1 MRGWI
6 ACAAALA
13 LAGSAAAQSWPA
25 KTVKIVVPYPAGS
38 GPDIVGRILAEEF
51 RRELGQP
58 FVVDNKAGALG
69 TIGTAEVARAAPD
82 GYTILLTTNTPQAA
96 NVALFKKLT
105 YDPVK
110 DFAPIARVITSNMV
124 LLVRRDFPAATIQG
138 FLAEAR
144 KRSGTITA
152 AYATAGSQVSIA
164 TLETKGGFKSVLVPY
179 KGIPPAVQDVVS
191 GEVNYTFAD
200 LAVGM
205 AQIHG
210 GTVRGLGVTSIGR
223 TPIAPEIPALAEE
236 LPGFEVTLWYGLV
249 APAGT
254 SRPVV
259 DKLYDATHRALE
271 REEVRARLA
280 AAGLDPAPMTP
291 DAFASYIVS
300 EIEKWGVAA
309 KAAGIEP
316 Q

>member
-1 MRGWI
+1 MKAVMG
-6 ACAAALA
+6 AAVMLLLAGAAA
-13 LAGSAAAQSWPA
+13 GQSWPA
-25 KTVKIVVPYPAGS
+25 RAVKIVVPYPAGS
-38 GPDIVGRILAEEF
+38 GPDMVGRIVAEDLRQQF
-51 RRELGQP
+51 GQP
-58 FVVDNKAGALG
+58 FIVDNKAGALG
-69 TIGTAEVARAAPD
+69 SIGTTEVAKSAPD

-96 NVALFKKLT
+96 NVALFKKLA

-110 DFAPIARVITSNMV
+110 DFAPITRVITTNMV
-124 LLVRRDFPAATIQG
+124 LLVRPDFPAKSIQE

-144 KRSGTITA
+144 QRSGDITA

-164 TLETKGGFKSVLVPY
+164 TLESMGGFKSVMVPY

-200 LAVGM
+200 LAIAT
-205 AQIHG
+205 AQIQG
-210 GTVRGLGVTSIGR
+210 GTLRGLGVTSLKR
-223 TPIAPEIPALAEE
+223 TPLAPDLPALAEE

-254 SRPVV
+254 PRPIVE
-259 DKLYDATHRALE
+259 KLHQAAVAAIG
-271 REEVRARLA
+271 REETRARLA

-291 DAFASYIVS
+291 EEFAEYIKS
-300 EIEKWGVAA
+300 EIAKWTVAA